1 MSAHAMASP
10 FLALTGDLDAYF
22 QARSSSGDLENYV
35 GLSDLLRHHFPGAQ
49 DAVRVLT
56 DAAEYVNNE
65 QFLRG
70 NSHVHVH
77 GFTKLAL
84 YRSKERGFSV
94 RLHIWWSGPDASDE
108 SPHEHRWSFCSMLL
122 SGALRIRNFSKVAS
136 SENAGEKA
144 KAERWF
150 AYRYW
155 DASADGVKRV
165 DPVGVRDLS
174 RGSEYV
180 LQSGAS
186 HVLHYAEPHQV
197 IGMTGPIAATL
208 VITDAAQRE
217 YSYVYHAREQTAAE
231 FSFGATRLSPKEV
244 ASMLQRYCAALKL
257 N

>member
-1 MSAHAMASP
+1 MASP

-84 YRSKERGFSV
+84 YRSKERGVSV
-94 RLHIWWSGPDASDE
+94 RLHIWWSEPDASDE

-165 DPVGVRDLS
+165 DPIGVRDLS